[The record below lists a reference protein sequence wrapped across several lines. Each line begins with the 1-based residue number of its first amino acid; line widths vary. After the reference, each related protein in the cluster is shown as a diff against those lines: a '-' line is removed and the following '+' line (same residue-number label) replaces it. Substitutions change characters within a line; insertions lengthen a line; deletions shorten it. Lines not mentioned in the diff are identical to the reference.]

1 MTKKELESYCK
12 SIGLV
17 KSKSKNR
24 NYYGFTYNSIY
35 ASPHDMIVAYDK
47 KNKYVVCAR
56 YIYIPSDFSSISCA
70 GFIEISDVQEI
81 KSKINELIEMFR
93 INIKKFIKYQIN
105 NKIKEIEGDF
115 V

>member
-1 MTKKELESYCK
+1 MTKDELESYCK

-17 KSKSKNR
+17 KSKSENK

-35 ASPHDMIVAYDK
+35 AFPYDMIVAYDME
-47 KNKYVVCAR
+47 NNTVVCAR
-56 YIYIPSDFSSISCA
+56 YIYIQSDFSSISCA
-70 GFIEISDVQEI
+70 DFIEISDDCEI
-81 KSKINELIEMFR
+81 KSKINELIKMFR
-93 INIKKFIKYQIN
+93 INIKKFVKHKIN